1 MARFRPLI
9 CSLVAATGTIGALLV
24 PGVASAAP
32 ASYVSD
38 PASLVNPFIGTS
50 NFVDD
55 FPAADTPFGMVQWG
69 PDTPNRPDGGGY
81 EYNDKSVTGFSLTHI
96 SGPGCPAAGDI
107 PILPTTGA
115 VGTNPGAATLPLD
128 HIKESA
134 SAGYYSLAANGITTQ
149 LSATTRSGMGQ
160 FTFPSG
166 TSSNL
171 LFKLSDGATG
181 DSATHF
187 QIINNKEVQG
197 WVTSGNFCGASDQY
211 TIYFD
216 MQFNQPF
223 TANGTWKNSQV
234 AAGSQTMTDTAPAA
248 KATPSTTSKD
258 THAKTS
264 TQTPTV
270 HGATPQ
276 TKGKTAPQITP
287 PVAGADGAYVTFD
300 TTANQTVQA
309 KVGVS
314 YVSTTNAAANIKAEN
329 GSGWNFDTVKTNA
342 HNAWNSMLNKI
353 QVGGGSATQQSIFYT
368 AMYHSLLHPN
378 VFSDSNGEYM
388 GFDDQVHKVA
398 KGHVQYANY
407 SGWDIYRSQVQLA
420 ALVAPQQTSDSITSM
435 INDYEQSG
443 QLPKWALN
451 NGESYVMVGDPAD
464 AIIADAY
471 AFGAKNFDTKTALQA
486 MLAEANPSSGIR
498 PGYNYDESMG
508 YLPMDGTYG
517 CCNFYGPVSTQQ
529 EYDVADHAIS
539 TFASALGDKTDAATF
554 AARAQNWVN
563 VFNPGSGY
571 LEPKY
576 LNGQFE
582 PGFTPS
588 SGNGFVEAD
597 SAQYTP
603 MVPFDIQGL
612 ASAAGGNTAWQSRLD
627 TLMQNISSPGSANA
641 DLSNEPSIEI
651 PWEYDY
657 VGAPYKTQAAV
668 RQVQQQLW
676 TDAPNGFFG
685 NDDLGAMSAWYVF
698 SSVGMFP
705 ETPGTS
711 TLALGSPVFTNT
723 LIHLPNG
730 KSLTINAP
738 AAAPN
743 APYVQSLNNNGK
755 AWNNAY
761 LPPADLTSGGTLD
774 YTLGT
779 TPNTSWASAASA
791 APPSDTTNLLPAL
804 GYASSGGSAA
814 GQVIVAPGANATVNL
829 GVRSLSAKAQTVTWK
844 ATATSGL
851 TVGPNNGT
859 VSVPAG
865 KDATQAVAVT
875 APSTEGRYLVTFALT
890 SSTGA
895 TLPSTMIE
903 VDVAKPGSLWPYYN
917 DAGVVSDGSSSS
929 ANYDGDGWAYSAQQL
944 AASGLTPGATVTA
957 DGLNY
962 TWPDQQPGDLDNIEA
977 GGQTIALTGAA
988 GAGKI
993 GIVGSATNADPGSQ
1007 GAFVVHF
1014 TDGTSQTV
1022 NFGLSDWTLGASAF
1036 PPAFGNITV
1045 ATTAYRDSTSGG
1057 SAQQIKTYMFAADAA
1072 LTAGKTVSGITLPSS
1087 IDQGQLHVFA
1097 FAIG

>member
-1 MARFRPLI
+1 MARFRPLVV
-9 CSLVAATGTIGALLV
+9 SLVAATGTIGALLV

-32 ASYVSD
+32 ATYVQD

-50 NFVDD
+50 NAVDD

-69 PDTPNRPDGGGY
+69 PDTPSRPDGGGY
-81 EYNDKSVTGFSLTHI
+81 EYNDKSVTGFSLTHL

-115 VGTNPGAATLPLD
+115 VGTSPGSATLPLD
-128 HIKESA
+128 HTKESA
-134 SAGYYSLAANGITTQ
+134 SAGYYSLAGNGITTQ
-149 LSATTRSGMGQ
+149 LSTTLRSGMGQ
-160 FTFPSG
+160 FTFPAG

-187 QIINNKEVQG
+187 QVMNNKEVAG

-211 TIYFD
+211 TLYFD
-216 MQFNQPF
+216 VQFNQSF

-234 AAGSQTMTDTAPAA
+234 SAGSQSMTDTATAP
-248 KATPSTTSKD
+248 KTSQSPSKD
-258 THAKTS
+258 THSRTS
-264 TQTPTV
+264 TQTPAV

-276 TKGKTAPQITP
+276 PKGKSAPLITP

-300 TTANQTVQA
+300 TTTNQTVQA

-314 YVSTTNAAANIKAEN
+314 YVSTTNAAGNIKAEDA
-329 GSGWNFDTVKTNA
+329 GWNFNQVKTGA
-342 HNAWNSMLNKI
+342 HNAWNATLNKI
-353 QVGGGSATQQSIFYT
+353 QVGGGSTTQQTIFYT
-368 AMYHSLLHPN
+368 AMYHALLHPN

-388 GFDDQVHKVA
+388 GFDDQVHQVA
-398 KGHVQYANY
+398 PGHVQYANY

-420 ALVAPQQTSDSITSM
+420 AIVAPQQTSDSVTSM

-443 QLPKWALN
+443 QLPKWSLN
-451 NGESYVMVGDPAD
+451 NGESYVMVGDPSD
-464 AIIADAY
+464 GIIADAY
-471 AFGAKNFDTKTALQA
+471 AFGARNFDTKTALQA

-529 EYDVADHAIS
+529 EYDTADHAIS
-539 TFASALGDKTDAATF
+539 TFAAALGDKTDAATF
-554 AARAQNWVN
+554 AARSQNWVN

-597 SAQYTP
+597 GAQYTP
-603 MVPFDIQGL
+603 MINWDIQGL
-612 ASAAGGNTAWQSRLD
+612 AKAAGGNAAWQSRLD
-627 TLMQNISSPGSANA
+627 TLNQNFSNPGSANA
-641 DLSNEPSIEI
+641 DLSNEPSVEI

-657 VGAPYKTQAAV
+657 VGAPYKTQNV
-668 RQVQQQLW
+668 IREIQQQVW
-676 TDAPNGFFG
+676 TNAPNGFLG
-685 NDDLGAMSAWYVF
+685 NDDLGEMSAWYVW
-698 SSVGMFP
+698 SAVGMYP
-705 ETPGTS
+705 ETPGTA
-711 TLALGSPVFTNT
+711 TLALGSPVFNNT
-723 LIHLPNG
+723 LIHLPSG

-738 AAAPN
+738 TAAPN

-761 LPPADLTSGGTLD
+761 LPPADLANGGTLD
-774 YTLGT
+774 FTLGT
-779 TPNTSWASAASA
+779 TANTSWASAPSS
-791 APPSDTTNLLPAL
+791 APPSDGTNLVPAL
-804 GYASSGGSAA
+804 GYTTSGGSSA
-814 GQVIVAPGANATVNL
+814 GQVIVAPGASATINL
-829 GVRSLSAKAQTVTWK
+829 GVRSMSNAAQSVTWK

-859 VSVPAG
+859 VSVPANA
-865 KDATQAVAVT
+865 DAGQAVAVT

-895 TLPSTMIE
+895 ALPSTMIE
-903 VDVAKPGSLWPYYN
+903 VDVAKPGSLWPYFN
-917 DAGVVSDGSSSS
+917 DAGVVSDGTSSV
-929 ANYDGDGWAYSAQQL
+929 ANYDGDGWAYSSQQL
-944 AASGLTPGATVTA
+944 AAQGLTPGATVTE
-957 DGLNY
+957 DGVNY
-962 TWPDQQPGDLDNIEA
+962 TWPNQQPGALDNIEA
-977 GGQTIALTGAA
+977 GGQTIALSGAA
-988 GAGKI
+988 GAAKI
-993 GIVGSATNADPGSQ
+993 GILGSATNADPGSQ

-1014 TDGTSQTV
+1014 TDGTSQTIT
-1022 NFGLSDWTLGASAF
+1022 FGLSDWTLGASAF
-1036 PPAFGNITV
+1036 PPAFGNITA
-1045 ATTAYRDSTSGG
+1045 ATTSYRDSTSGG
-1057 SAQQIKTYMFAADAA
+1057 TAQQIKTYVFAADAA
-1072 LTAGKTVSGITLPSS
+1072 LTAGKTVSGITLPTS

-1097 FAIG
+1097 FGIG

>member
-1 MARFRPLI
+1 M
-9 CSLVAATGTIGALLV
+9 
-24 PGVASAAP
+24 
-32 ASYVSD
+32 
-38 PASLVNPFIGTS
+38 
-50 NFVDD
+50 
-55 FPAADTPFGMVQWG
+55 
-69 PDTPNRPDGGGY
+69 
-81 EYNDKSVTGFSLTHI
+81 
-96 SGPGCPAAGDI
+96 
-107 PILPTTGA
+107 
-115 VGTNPGAATLPLD
+115 
-128 HIKESA
+128 
-134 SAGYYSLAANGITTQ
+134 
-149 LSATTRSGMGQ
+149 
-160 FTFPSG
+160 
-166 TSSNL
+166 
-171 LFKLSDGATG
+171 
-181 DSATHF
+181 
-187 QIINNKEVQG
+187 
-197 WVTSGNFCGASDQY
+197 
-211 TIYFD
+211 
-216 MQFNQPF
+216 
-223 TANGTWKNSQV
+223 
-234 AAGSQTMTDTAPAA
+234 
-248 KATPSTTSKD
+248 
-258 THAKTS
+258 
-264 TQTPTV
+264 
-270 HGATPQ
+270 
-276 TKGKTAPQITP
+276 
-287 PVAGADGAYVTFD
+287 
-300 TTANQTVQA
+300 
-309 KVGVS
+309 
-314 YVSTTNAAANIKAEN
+314 
-329 GSGWNFDTVKTNA
+329 
-342 HNAWNSMLNKI
+342 
-353 QVGGGSATQQSIFYT
+353 
-368 AMYHSLLHPN
+368 
-378 VFSDSNGEYM
+378 
-388 GFDDQVHKVA
+388 
-398 KGHVQYANY
+398 
-407 SGWDIYRSQVQLA
+407 
-420 ALVAPQQTSDSITSM
+420 
-435 INDYEQSG
+435 
-443 QLPKWALN
+443 
-451 NGESYVMVGDPAD
+451 
-464 AIIADAY
+464 
-471 AFGAKNFDTKTALQA
+471 
-486 MLAEANPSSGIR
+486 
-498 PGYNYDESMG
+498 
-508 YLPMDGTYG
+508 
-517 CCNFYGPVSTQQ
+517 
-529 EYDVADHAIS
+529 
-539 TFASALGDKTDAATF
+539 
-554 AARAQNWVN
+554 N

-571 LEPKY
+571 MEPKY

-597 SAQYTP
+597 AAQYTP

-612 ASAAGGNTAWQSRLD
+612 ASAAGGNAAWQSRLD

-657 VGAPYKTQAAV
+657 VGAPYKTQAVV

-676 TDAPNGFFG
+676 TDAPDGFFG

-698 SSVGMFP
+698 SAVGMFP

-791 APPSDTTNLLPAL
+791 APPSDTTNLMPAL
-804 GYASSGGSAA
+804 GYTSSGGSAS
-814 GQVIVAPGANATVNL
+814 GQVIVAPGANATINL
-829 GVRSLSAKAQTVTWK
+829 GVRSLSSKAQTVTWK

-865 KDATQAVAVT
+865 KDAGQAVAVT

-917 DAGVVSDGSSSS
+917 DAGVINDGTSSS

-944 AASGLTPGATVTA
+944 AAAGLKPGATVTA

-962 TWPDQQPGDLDNIEA
+962 TWPNQQPGDLDNIEA

-993 GIVGSATNADPGSQ
+993 GIMGSATNANPGSQ

-1022 NFGLSDWTLGASAF
+1022 KFGLSDWTLGASAF
-1036 PPAFGNITV
+1036 PPAFGNTTV

-1057 SAQQIKTYMFAADAA
+1057 TAQNIKTYMFAADAP